1 MQSLEDKFEKLM
13 VDNYRRM
20 EMGIWLH
27 IHNDCVDYKDLENEH
42 SRVLLEWCR
51 FCENNGVGRYR
62 RGGIFSGIVLS
73 DPCDSDF
80 VLVMS
85 RDDVLKLL
93 AFGLV

>member
-1 MQSLEDKFEKLM
+1 MGSLEEKFEELI
-13 VDNYRRM
+13 VDNYQRI
-20 EMGIWLH
+20 EMGIV
-27 IHNDCVDYKDLENEH
+27 DRVFVFEYVDYKELENVR
-42 SRVLLEWCR
+42 SRVLMEWCR

-62 RGGIFSGIVLS
+62 RGDFSGIVLS

-93 AFGLV
+93 AFGVV